1 MAVRECAVAKFDKKL
16 ASILI
21 ARNVVDEATVTSA
34 FEAAESNGKG
44 LGEQLVE
51 AEATTERAIIAAV
64 ADETNIPPIDLDRVT
79 VDEELPELV
88 SEEMARYYGIV
99 PVARV
104 GDVLTV
110 AVANPY
116 DVLTLDDVKIL
127 TSCQLQPV
135 ISTEAAID
143 RGIRRVY
150 EQANIEVEA
159 LLQDSVDPELE
170 ITSGE
175 EDEGDVDI
183 AQALADGN
191 DAPVVKLVNLIIY
204 QAINQHA
211 SDIHIEPFEK
221 RTRVRYR
228 LDGAC
233 FESLSP
239 PKRMHASIVSRIKV
253 MCGMD
258 IAERRRPQ
266 DAKFQLRAEGRQV
279 DFRVSVL
286 PCVHGEKVVIR
297 ILDSSNLQLRLDQLG
312 FEEHCLDQF
321 SDAVRQPYGMILV
334 TGPTGSGKS
343 TTLYS
348 SIKEVM
354 TIEENISTVEDPVEY
369 QIEGVNQVAVSEKR
383 GLTFAAALRSLLRQD
398 PDTIM
403 IGEIRDLETVEIA
416 VKAALTGHRVFSTLH
431 TNDAPSTITRMID
444 MGVDPFMVASSVLLV
459 AAQRLGRKICEAC
472 REPTEIPRDR
482 LMAEGFTEEDLAT
495 DPTFYQARGCDKCSG
510 KGLKGR
516 FALLETMPLTEEVRR
531 IIIEGGSA
539 MDIRK
544 QALAEG
550 MLTLRRVGLLNV
562 LRGRTSLEEVLRVTL
577 RD

>member
-1 MAVRECAVAKFDKKL
+1 MAKFDKKL

-21 ARNVVDEATVTSA
+21 ARKVVDEATITSA
-34 FEAAESNGKG
+34 FEAAENNGKG

-51 AEATTERAIIAAV
+51 AAATTERDIIAAV
-64 ADETNIPPIDLDRVT
+64 ADEMSISPIDLDRVT
-79 VDEELPELV
+79 VDAGLCELV
-88 SEEMARYYGIV
+88 SDGMARYYGIM

-159 LLQDSVDPELE
+159 LLQDSVQPELE
-170 ITSGE
+170 ITSDE
-175 EDEGDVDI
+175 EDEEDVDI

-204 QAINQHA
+204 QAISQHA

-297 ILDSSNLQLRLDQLG
+297 ILDSSNLQLKLDQLG
-312 FEEHCLDQF
+312 FEEHCLNQF

-354 TIEENISTVEDPVEY
+354 TVEENISTVEDPVEY
-369 QIEGVNQVAVSEKR
+369 QLEGVNQVAVSEKR

-482 LMAEGFTEEDLAT
+482 LIAEGFTEEDLAT
-495 DPTFYQARGCDKCSG
+495 DPTFYAPRGCDKCGG

-544 QALAEG
+544 QALVEG